1 MSQMSAQ
8 DHAAKAIE
16 LDIRADHYIYGDGAD
31 QATGQAMATRALTH
45 ATLALALF
53 TRDAANGAN
62 HVHDYIGPPQE
73 IVGADGQLL
82 GQANDRTTEPGR
94 PA

>member
-1 MSQMSAQ
+1 MTEMSAQ
-8 DHAAKAIE
+8 DHADKAIN
-16 LDIRADHYIYGDGAD
+16 LDVRADHYIYGDGAD

-53 TRDAANGAN
+53 TREQTDL
-62 HVHDYIGPPQE
+62 I
-73 IVGADGQLL
+73 I
-82 GQANDRTTEPGR
+82 GR